1 MDDGAEGSMEAA
13 QWRWRL
19 RAWRSWWAPTVEAAM
34 EDGGIAAVVEKGAAI
49 VDPEKGA
56 ATVVEE
62 VGGHVLVSSHLTSS
76 LSASSCHRR

>member
-19 RAWRSWWAPTVEAAM
+19 RAWRPWWAPTVEAAM

-62 VGGHVLVSSHLTSS
+62 VGGHVLVSSHPTSS